1 MSLKIKLTFAFL
13 LASLTG
19 IVLVAL
25 LAGVVT
31 RREFGNFVDAQN
43 RTLILERLTTIY
55 EENGGWPAVG
65 RGNPRPMQQGEFNG
79 RFYFVADANGR
90 VVIPGGGMRPNE
102 LVPPEVLRRGEAIM
116 VEEEQIGTLLLMPQA
131 GRGPALDEFSQR
143 VNGILLIAA
152 LGATAVSLILGFFI
166 IRSLTRPIQEIT
178 TATQK
183 VAAGD
188 LTQTVP
194 VHSHDEL
201 GKLAASFNQMSSQL
215 FRSREQRRQMTAD
228 IAHELRTPLS
238 IILGHAEALSDGVLP
253 ATQETFDVFYDEAK
267 RLDRMIADLR
277 TLSLADAGELIIT
290 PRLVAPSDLLVRTAA
305 AYAAHAQQKNIAIDM
320 HPHADLPQVF
330 VDPDRFAQVLDNLLG
345 NALRLTP
352 QNGRIQLSALPK
364 NNYVELHIQ
373 DSGPGLSPAEAEHI
387 FDRFY
392 RADKSRQRQEEGGSG
407 LGLAIAK
414 SIVVAH
420 NGRIHVESQPGQGA
434 TFIIELPLSASTHPD
449 PNHIDNIDNQ

>member
-1 MSLKIKLTFAFL
+1 MSLKIKLTIAFL

-25 LAGVVT
+25 LAGAIT
-31 RREFGNFVDAQN
+31 RREFGNYVDAQN
-43 RTLILERLTTIY
+43 RTLILERLIAYY
-55 EENGGWPAVG
+55 EENGEWPGMG
-65 RGNPRPMQQGEFNG
+65 RGSMRGMQPGEML
-79 RFYFVADANGR
+79 YIVADQNGR
-90 VVIPGGGMRPNE
+90 VVVPGGGMRLNE
-102 LVPPEVLRRGEAIM
+102 VIPPEMLRRGEAIAING
-116 VEEEQIGTLLLMPQA
+116 EQVGTLVLMPNM
-131 GRGPALDEFSQR
+131 GRGQALDDFSQR
-143 VNGILLIAA
+143 VNRILLIAA

-178 TATQK
+178 AATQK

-188 LTQTVP
+188 LSQTVP
-194 VHSHDEL
+194 VHAQDEL
-201 GKLAASFNQMSSQL
+201 GKLAVSFNKMSSQL
-215 FRSREQRRQMTAD
+215 FRSREHRRQMTAD

-253 ATQETFDVFYDEAK
+253 ATQETFDVLHDEAK

-290 PRLVAPSDLLVRTAA
+290 PRPVAPSDLLVRTAA
-305 AYAAHAQQKNIAIDM
+305 AHAAHAQQKNITIDVQM
-320 HPHADLPQVF
+320 SGNLPELF

-352 QNGRIQLSALPK
+352 ENGRIQLGAMQK
-364 NNYVELHIQ
+364 NNFIELHIT
-373 DSGPGLSPAEAEHI
+373 DSGPGLSAADAEHI

-414 SIVVAH
+414 SIVLLH
-420 NGRIHVESQPGQGA
+420 NGRIWVESQPGQGA
-434 TFIIELPLSASTHPD
+434 TFIIQLPPSPSA
-449 PNHIDNIDNQ
+449 